1 MQIVHPMIKESQVLE
16 ALSRVQDPE
25 LGKDLVSLNM
35 IKDISI
41 IDDSVQFTLVLTTPA
56 CPLRNQ
62 LESDARAAVQA
73 IPGVKKIEIKVDSR
87 VPRPNNKPEMLDLS
101 IKHIIAVG
109 SGKGGVGKSTVAVN
123 LAVALA
129 QSGAH
134 VGLLDADIYGPN
146 IPKMMGITALPPQKG
161 QKLVPAEAYGVKV
174 MSTGFLVQKDQPLI
188 WRGPL
193 LHSIIKQFLSDVI
206 WGDLDYLIIDLPPG
220 TGDVQLS
227 LSQVISLSGGI
238 IVTMP
243 QQVSLD
249 DASRALVMLK
259 KLGIPVLGV
268 IENMGYLILPDGSQ
282 MSIFGTGGGKMLAE
296 SNCVPF
302 LGTIEIYPS
311 IREGGDNGRPI
322 MVSEPLSQP
331 SLDFRRIAGE
341 IAAQLSIET
350 LKKQ

>member
-1 MQIVHPMIKESQVLE
+1 MIKESDVLN
-16 ALSRVQDPE
+16 ALSHVQDPE

-35 IKDISI
+35 IKDVLI
-41 IDDSVQFTLVLTTPA
+41 IENNVQFTLVLTTPA
-56 CPLRNQ
+56 CPLRHQ
-62 LESDARAAVQA
+62 LESEAKAAVKA
-73 IPGVKKIEIKVDSR
+73 IPGVKKVEIKMDSQ
-87 VPRPNNKPEMLDLS
+87 VPRPTAKPEMLELS

-123 LAVALA
+123 LAIALA
-129 QSGAH
+129 QSGAR

-146 IPKMMGITALPPQKG
+146 TPKMMGITSLPPQQG

-206 WGDLDYLIIDLPPG
+206 WGELDYLIIDLPPG

-227 LSQVISLSGGI
+227 LSQVISISGGI

-243 QQVSLD
+243 QQVSID
-249 DASRALVMLK
+249 DAARALVMFK
-259 KLGIPVLGV
+259 KLSIPVLGV
-268 IENMGYLILPDGSQ
+268 IENMSFLKLPDGSQ
-282 MSIFGTGGGKMLAE
+282 MNIFGTGGGKMLAE

-302 LGTIEIYPS
+302 LGSLEIYPS
-311 IREGGDNGRPI
+311 IREGGDNGKPI
-322 MVSEPLSQP
+322 MASEPLSQP

-341 IAAQLSIET
+341 IAAQLSIQT
-350 LKKQ
+350 LNK

>member
-1 MQIVHPMIKESQVLE
+1 MISENQILE
-16 ALSRVQDPE
+16 ALSRVKDPE

-41 IDDSVQFTLVLTTPA
+41 IDDIVQFTLVLTTPA

-62 LESDARAAVQA
+62 MESEARNAVMA
-73 IPGVKKIEIKVDSR
+73 ISGVKKVEIKVDSK
-87 VPRPNNKPEMLDLS
+87 VPRPIAKPEMLELP

-129 QSGAH
+129 QSGAQ

-146 IPKMMGITALPPQKG
+146 IPKMMGITALPQQKD
-161 QKLVPAEAYGVKV
+161 QKLVPAQAYGVKV

-193 LHSIIKQFLSDVI
+193 LHSIIKQFLSDVL
-206 WGDLDYLIIDLPPG
+206 WGELDYLVIDLPPG

-227 LSQVISLSGGI
+227 LSQVISVSGGI

-243 QQVSLD
+243 QQVSMD
-249 DASRALVMLK
+249 DAARALVMFK

-268 IENMGYLILPDGSQ
+268 VENMSYLKLPDGSQ

-311 IREGGDNGRPI
+311 IREGGDDGRPI
-322 MVSEPLSQP
+322 MILEPKSQP
-331 SLDFRRIAGE
+331 ALDFRRIAGE
-341 IAAQLSIET
+341 MAAQLSIKT
-350 LKKQ
+350 LKNK

>member
-1 MQIVHPMIKESQVLE
+1 MITEKQVLE
-16 ALSRVQDPE
+16 ALSHVQDPE
-25 LGKDLVSLNM
+25 LGKDLVSLKM
-35 IKDISI
+35 IRDISI
-41 IDDSVQFTLVLTTPA
+41 LEDSVQFTLVLTTPA

-62 LESDARAAVQA
+62 LESEAKASVSA
-73 IPGVKKIEIKVDSR
+73 IPGVKKVEIRVNSN
-87 VPRPNNKPEMLDLS
+87 VPRPNPKPEMLDLP

-123 LAVALA
+123 FAIGLA
-129 QSGAH
+129 QSGAQ

-146 IPKMMGITALPPQKG
+146 IPKMMGITNLPLQQDK
-161 QKLVPAEAYGVKV
+161 KLMPAVAYDIKV

-206 WGDLDYLIIDLPPG
+206 WGELDYLIIDLPPG

-227 LSQVISLSGGI
+227 LSQVISISGGI

-249 DASRALVMLK
+249 DAARALVMFK

-268 IENMGYLILPDGSQ
+268 VENMSFLKLADGSQ
-282 MSIFGTGGGKMLAE
+282 MTIFGTGGGKILAE
-296 SNCVPF
+296 NNCVPF
-302 LGTIEIYPS
+302 LGTIEIYPL

-322 MVSEPLSQP
+322 MVSEPGSRP
-331 SLDFRRIAGE
+331 SLNFRRIAGE
-341 IAAQLSIET
+341 IAAQLSINM
-350 LKKQ
+350 LRNK